1 MMTAA
6 RSYTG
11 LTADPVVPSR
21 EFLLDPNFVRDRI
34 GRIFAASVSGCSLR
48 SAEYFIGDS
57 LRVVYDVAVADRQ
70 FVMSARTFAD
80 SGAAFDRAQASA
92 EPVDGIAGIAHDPT
106 TQTVWW
112 TVPNDRRLR
121 NLGTLLDPPQRVR
134 LSSGV
139 DWEQSV
145 LVHYRPECSA
155 TAQLLDAEGQV
166 TGYAKAYGDRDAL
179 EVAEHYNRVAA
190 SMTLLDAVR
199 TPRVLGW

>member
-1 MMTAA
+1 MMRTAG
-6 RSYTG
+6 SHTG
-11 LTADPVVPSR
+11 FTADPVVPSR
-21 EFLLDPNFVRDRI
+21 EFLLDSHFVADRLSS
-34 GRIFAASVSGCSLR
+34 IFATRVSECSLR
-48 SAEYFIGDS
+48 WAKYCIGES
-57 LRVVYDVAVADRQ
+57 LRLVYDVSTDGRK
-70 FVMSARTFAD
+70 FVMSASTCSD
-80 SGAAFDRAQASA
+80 SAAAFQRAEASV

-179 EVAEHYNRVAA
+179 EVAEHHNR
-190 SMTLLDAVR
+190 
-199 TPRVLGW
+199 

>member
-1 MMTAA
+1 LMTTAG
-6 RSYTG
+6 SYTG
-11 LTADPVVPSR
+11 FTADPVVPSR
-21 EFLLDPNFVRDRI
+21 ELLLDSDVVADRI
-34 GRIFAASVSGCSLR
+34 GSIFARRSVSRCSLR
-48 SAEYFIGDS
+48 WANYHIGES
-57 LRVVYDVAVADRQ
+57 LRLAYDVAVDGRQ
-70 FVMSARTFAD
+70 FVMSARTFTD
-80 SGAAFDRAQASA
+80 SAAVFERARASA
-92 EPVDGIAGIAHDPT
+92 EPVDGMPGIAHDPT

-121 NLGTLLDPPQRVR
+121 NLGTLLEPPQRVR

-179 EVAEHYNRVAA
+179 EV
-190 SMTLLDAVR
+190 
-199 TPRVLGW
+199 